1 MYTMMTFET
10 TPKELKDNV
19 LELLNH
25 LCINEYI
32 DNNLYNYLNSLL
44 KITNFIFTTLMIFR
58 ELLAILGTKII
69 ISFDDYLILKKFSI
83 SSLVKFN
90 LDGLNFDG
98 NDKRYIDCSVK

>member
-1 MYTMMTFET
+1 MTFET
-10 TPKELKDNV
+10 TPKELNDNA
-19 LELLNH
+19 LELSNH

-32 DNNLYNYLNSLL
+32 DNNIYNYLNSQL
-44 KITNFIFTTLMIFR
+44 KITNYIYTTLMIFR

-69 ISFDDYLILKKFSI
+69 SFDNYLILKKFSL

-98 NDKRYIDCSVK
+98 NDKRYIDCYVKYRIE